1 MFGRT
6 LGKNCTSVGLND
18 SRERSVDTNIGKVW
32 NRISVGASGSRP
44 VRGEEFVREALPP
57 PTALS
62 GSAEGANASSIAR
75 VELDA
80 TMASRDRTT
89 RGAHWTSRALGA
101 PIGVHASS
109 ARAVA
114 STAAGSSVDDD
125 ARGSIYARTGFIAPS
140 AGEGKTGVGLM
151 EICKS
156 LVAGGVAGG
165 VSRTAVAPL
174 ERLKIL
180 QQVAGST
187 TTAYNGVA
195 RGLAHIM
202 KTEGMAGMFKGNGA
216 NCIRIVPNSAS
227 KFLAYETLEGWLL
240 ARARESDP
248 NAQLGPMTRLTA
260 GAGAGIFAM
269 SATYPLDMVRGRLT
283 TQVDGKYKQYTSM
296 SHAAR
301 VIIKEEGAR
310 ALYKGWLPSVIGVVP
325 YVGLNFAVYGTLKDV
340 VAEYQGLKS
349 GKELSVPL
357 GLACGGVAGAIG
369 QTVAYPFDVCRRKL
383 QVAGWAGAKALAEGE
398 AKHLADIRYTGMVD
412 CFVKTVRHEGV
423 GALFHGLSANYIKVA
438 PSIAIAFV
446 CYEEVKKLLG
456 VELYISS

>member
-1 MFGRT
+1 MM
-6 LGKNCTSVGLND
+6 
-18 SRERSVDTNIGKVW
+18 
-32 NRISVGASGSRP
+32 
-44 VRGEEFVREALPP
+44 
-57 PTALS
+57 
-62 GSAEGANASSIAR
+62 SA
-75 VELDA
+75 
-80 TMASRDRTT
+80 RDRARHTT
-89 RGAHWTSRALGA
+89 HWTTRALGTPIFERA
-101 PIGVHASS
+101 PSS
-109 ARAVA
+109 AVGM
-114 STAAGSSVDDD
+114 SLTAAARSVANDD
-125 ARGSIYARTGFIAPS
+125 ARGPYARGGFVAPS
-140 AGEGKTGVGLM
+140 AGEGKSGVGLM

-187 TTAYNGVA
+187 TTAYNGVLT
-195 RGLAHIM
+195 GLTHIM
-202 KTEGMAGMFKGNGA
+202 RTEGMVGMFKGNGA

-227 KFLAYETLEGWLL
+227 KFLAYETLESWLL
-240 ARARESDP
+240 SRARESDP
-248 NAQLGPMTRLTA
+248 DAQLGPLTRLTA

-296 SHAAR
+296 THAAR
-301 VIIKEEGAR
+301 VIVREEGAL
-310 ALYKGWLPSVIGVVP
+310 ALYKGWLPSVIGVIP

-340 VAEYQGLKS
+340 VAEWQGLKS
-349 GKELSVPL
+349 GKDLSVPL

-398 AKHLADIRYTGMVD
+398 AKHLAEMRYTGMVD

-423 GALFHGLSANYIKVA
+423 GALFHGLSANYVKVA

-456 VELYISS
+456 VELYISSGG